1 MLYETLAH
9 PYLLLVFLLT
19 GFVGGLVFDIGNF
32 IKFLFA
38 NKKLPS
44 ILIDFVQTSISL
56 FLLFF
61 VNLNYNYGLFRVFP
75 IIIFLIAF
83 AIERFT
89 LGKIIAKF
97 YHVCYNS
104 FTKFLQ
110 KITKRLKRD
119 KKHKDD

>member
-9 PYLLLVFLLT
+9 PYLLLVFLLA
-19 GFVGGLVFDIGNF
+19 GLAGGLVFDVGNF
-32 IKFLFA
+32 IKFLCS

-44 ILIDFVQTSISL
+44 VIIDFVQTCICLSI
-56 FLLFF
+56 LFF
-61 VNLNYNYGLFRVFP
+61 VNLNYNYGLFRAFP
-75 IIIFLIAF
+75 IIIFLAF
-83 AIERFT
+83 FSLERFT

-104 FTKFLQ
+104 LTKFLQ
-110 KITKRLKRD
+110 KITNRLKRD